1 MTVDELL
8 AREQIRHTLASYTMA
23 GDRAKADEVANVF
36 TEDGV
41 LEFDGGQGLKGFR
54 HAGRQAI
61 EAFFRGTPAPAAE
74 PLPAGQRRFLRHNL
88 TTCLIDLT
96 GLDTAK
102 SRTYFIVFSPIG
114 ADHSGYY
121 ADTLKKIGER
131 WLIAH
136 RGVRLDWIAPNSVMA
151 AR

>member
-1 MTVDELL
+1 MN
-8 AREQIRHTLASYTMA
+8 YW
-23 GDRAKADEVANVF
+23 RAKADEVASVF
-36 TEDGV
+36 TEDGI
-41 LEFDGGQGLKGFR
+41 LEFEGGQGLKGFR

-61 EAFFRGTPAPAAE
+61 RSFIAGVGDAPEPA

-88 TTCLIDLT
+88 TTSSIELT
-96 GLDTAK
+96 GPGSAK
-102 SRTYFIVFSPIG
+102 ARTYFIVYSQIG
-114 ADHSGYY
+114 PDHSGYY
-121 ADTLKKIGER
+121 ADAFKKVGER